1 MLMNMKVILNQ
12 KQNKSNYKNIMS
24 ETSVEEEKQKHL
36 LHHFIDSDQQF
47 EASKMGMW
55 VFLVTEILFFGGL
68 FAAYIIYRAWYPDL
82 YLQASEELDTFWGAV
97 NTAVLIGSSLTV
109 AMAIRSAQLNQI
121 KGLIINLYITIG
133 LAFTFMVI
141 KYFEYAY
148 KFEKGILPGSYY
160 SYEGIAH
167 EKANIFFSIYY
178 MMTGLHGIHVVIGI
192 GLMVWLVVKAK
203 KNVLHSGYYTPVEIT
218 GLYWHLVDVI
228 WIFLF
233 PLLYLID

>member
-1 MLMNMKVILNQ
+1 MSEPSVVVE
-12 KQNKSNYKNIMS
+12 NKSH
-24 ETSVEEEKQKHL
+24 VQ
-36 LHHFIDSDQQF
+36 HHFIDSDQQF
-47 EASKMGMW
+47 EASKLGMW

-68 FAAYIIYRAWYPDL
+68 FAAYIVYRAWYPDL
-82 YLQASEELDTFWGAV
+82 YLQASEELNTFWGAV

-121 KGLIINLYITIG
+121 KGLITNLYITIG
-133 LAFTFMVI
+133 LALTFMVI
-141 KYFEYAY
+141 KYFEYAH
-148 KFEKGILPGSYY
+148 KFEIGILPGSYY
-160 SYEGIAH
+160 SYDGIAH

-178 MMTGLHGIHVVIGI
+178 MMTGLHGIHVLIGI
-192 GLMVWLVVKAK
+192 GLMIWLVIKAK
-203 KNVLHSGYYTPVEIT
+203 KNIIHSGYYTPVEIT

>member
-1 MLMNMKVILNQ
+1 
-12 KQNKSNYKNIMS
+12 MS
-24 ETSVEEEKQKHL
+24 QPSALEEKLDHL
-36 LHHFIDSDQQF
+36 QHHFIDSDQQF

-68 FAAYIIYRAWYPDL
+68 FAAYIVYRAWYPDL
-82 YLQASEELDTFWGAV
+82 YLLASTELDTFWGAV

-133 LAFTFMVI
+133 LACVFMVI
-141 KYFEYAY
+141 KFFEYSH

-178 MMTGLHGIHVVIGI
+178 MMTGLHGIHVLIGI
-192 GLMVWLVVKAK
+192 GLMIWLVIKAK
-203 KNVLHSGYYTPVEIT
+203 KKVFHSGYYTPVEIT